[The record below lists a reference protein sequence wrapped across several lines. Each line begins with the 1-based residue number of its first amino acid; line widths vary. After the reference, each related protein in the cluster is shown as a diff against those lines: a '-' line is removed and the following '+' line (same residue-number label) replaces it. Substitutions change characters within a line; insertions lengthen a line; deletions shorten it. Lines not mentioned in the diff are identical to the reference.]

1 MSWTPSASARR
12 ASSGAFRVWS
22 SQPSRI
28 FSVTGT
34 LTALTTERI
43 KACAWSRL
51 RINAEPESLPVTSL
65 AGQPMLMSMTC
76 RAFGFG
82 DACAFRHPLLFPAGE
97 LDDERGQ
104 FATFGPAQH
113 VSARSDEFFARY
125 HLGNDEA
132 RTKPVRQPAKWQVAH
147 AGHWCQHNRRRPVND
162 TFQHPGPMHPKPC
175 LLFKQNKQLP
185 RLWAD

>member
-1 MSWTPSASARR
+1 MVEIAHQRR
-12 ASSGAFRVWS
+12 AR
-22 SQPSRI
+22 
-28 FSVTGT
+28 
-34 LTALTTERI
+34 
-43 KACAWSRL
+43 K
-51 RINAEPESLPVTSL
+51 L
-65 AGQPMLMSMTC
+65 AGHFSRRAAHVDVDDV

-82 DACAFRHPLLFPAGE
+82 DARAFRHPLLFPAGE
-97 LDDERGQ
+97 LDDERGE
-104 FATFGPAQH
+104 FATLGPAQH